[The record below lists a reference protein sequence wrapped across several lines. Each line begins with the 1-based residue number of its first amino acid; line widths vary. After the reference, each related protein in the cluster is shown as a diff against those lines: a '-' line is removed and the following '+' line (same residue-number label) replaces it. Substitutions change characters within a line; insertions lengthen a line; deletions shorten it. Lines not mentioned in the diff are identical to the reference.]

1 MTSSQDPLPGDDPP
15 ADESGAPPQPPPP
28 SPPPPPPPPPS
39 LARRPRVSDQVLSII
54 GFVCAVVAVLYIPVL
69 FGLAGVVLGIVGHT
83 RGEPLGRW
91 AAIAAGAAMLAG
103 TMLSILLVPR

>member
-1 MTSSQDPLPGDDPP
+1 MTSPQDPPPGDDPP
-15 ADESGAPPQPPPP
+15 ADESGAPPPPPPP
-28 SPPPPPPPPPS
+28 SPPSPA
-39 LARRPRVSDQVLSII
+39 LRPRVSDQVLSII